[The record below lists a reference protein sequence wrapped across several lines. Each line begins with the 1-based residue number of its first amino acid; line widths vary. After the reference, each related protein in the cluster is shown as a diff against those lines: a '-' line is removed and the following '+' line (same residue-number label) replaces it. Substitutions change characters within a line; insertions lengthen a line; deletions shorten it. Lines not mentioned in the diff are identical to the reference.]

1 MGFHTLHNGFTR
13 LGHANSG
20 SGTIEQLLTWYIH
33 VSGFGSGKTWFSIS
47 LVLAF
52 FFFFFFLFAAH
63 YRIYFENFFFE
74 VSAAPMGSALRQL
87 LALTSNTF

>member
-1 MGFHTLHNGFTR
+1 MGFHTLHNRFTR

-52 FFFFFFLFAAH
+52 FFFFFFFLLLTLGF
-63 YRIYFENFFFE
+63 ILKNFF
-74 VSAAPMGSALRQL
+74 LK
-87 LALTSNTF
+87 